1 MKTWNLLLAG
11 AFAAA
16 MQPMT
21 AQDPGDLD
29 PTFGEAGVVV
39 MAPISDASMDNARA
53 VAIRPTGEIVFT
65 GVSGGVG
72 GFQMTVGQLLP
83 DGSLDPSFGTD
94 GITTYSAAGGS
105 CFGYDVVIEDDG
117 HVLVAGSV
125 SLTAANTAFAV
136 WRLQPDGQL
145 DAGFGDGGVLIVD
158 LDESEDYAQD
168 LVVANGTYTAVGSS
182 MQAGTSFYRAALVRF
197 DLAGNLDASFVN
209 EGVQIYP
216 ETTTTNYDIRGGAV
230 GESGDMYL
238 VGYTTASATTYPIV
252 LHFDADGQADMSYGL
267 GGIFNA
273 GVEGRYFDAR
283 YQNGRL
289 VAVGDANNGS
299 DGVARA
305 HGPTGALDESFGTA
319 GEVFVSPGGANVL
332 LAVEAQADGKWL
344 LGGTAYSGF
353 MMRDFMVSRLNFDGS
368 FDADWG
374 DGGTTI
380 TDVSTGIEDVNDLA
394 IQSDGA
400 VVAGGFAQ
408 VTNNDFAFVRYL
420 AGELGAILGCTDAN
434 ACNYN
439 AAATED
445 DGSCYGEGDA
455 CDDGL
460 EETINDVYNAD
471 CECVGEVTN
480 VTELTG
486 HALSSYPNPVRDVL
500 TLEFDRPVTGQTVE
514 LLDPAGR
521 VVRRVQATQQRL
533 QWDLSDCEAGTY
545 VLLIRDAD
553 DTSVRRIA
561 VQ

>member
-1 MKTWNLLLAG
+1 MKALNFLFVG
-11 AFAAA
+11 ALVAA
-16 MQPMT
+16 MQPMA
-21 AQDPGDLD
+21 AQNPGDLD
-29 PTFGEAGVVV
+29 AAFGDAGVALL
-39 MAPISDASMDNARA
+39 APISDTSMDNARA
-53 VAIRPTGEIVFT
+53 VAIRPSGEIVFT
-65 GVSGGVG
+65 GVSAGVG

-83 DGSLDPSFGTD
+83 DGSMDASFGT
-94 GITTYSAAGGS
+94 GGVTTYSAAGGS
-105 CFGYDVVIEDDG
+105 CFGYDVVLEADG
-117 HVLVAGSV
+117 HALVCGAV
-125 SLTAANTAFAV
+125 SLTPANTAFAV

-145 DAGFGDGGVLIVD
+145 DADFGDGGVLVVD

-209 EGVQIYP
+209 DGVQIYP
-216 ETTTTNYDIRGGAV
+216 ETTTTNYDIRGGTV
-230 GESGDMYL
+230 GESGDIYL
-238 VGYTTASATTYPIV
+238 VGYTTASSTTYPIV

-267 GGIFNA
+267 GGIFNT
-273 GVEGRYFDAR
+273 GVDGRYFDAH

-305 HGPTGALDESFGTA
+305 HGPTGALDAAFGTA

-374 DGGTTI
+374 TDGLTI
-380 TDVSTGIEDVNDLA
+380 TDVSAGIEDVNDLA
-394 IQSDGA
+394 IQPNGA
-400 VVAGGFAQ
+400 IVAAGFAQ
-408 VTNNDFAFVRYL
+408 VANNDFAFARYV
-420 AGELGAILGCTDAN
+420 AGELGAILGCTDDT

-439 AAATED
+439 EAATED

-455 CDDGL
+455 CDDGSD
-460 EETINDVYNAD
+460 ETVNDAYNAD

-480 VTELTG
+480 VAELPG
-486 HALSSYPNPVRDVL
+486 HAVALFPNPVQDVL
-500 TLEFDRPVTGQTVE
+500 TIEFAHPVAGQTVQ
-514 LLDPAGR
+514 LFDPAGR
-521 VVRRVQATQQRL
+521 SIRNAQAHEQRL

-545 VLLIRDAD
+545 VLLIW
-553 DTSVRRIA
+553 DTDGQSVRRIA
-561 VQ
+561 VK